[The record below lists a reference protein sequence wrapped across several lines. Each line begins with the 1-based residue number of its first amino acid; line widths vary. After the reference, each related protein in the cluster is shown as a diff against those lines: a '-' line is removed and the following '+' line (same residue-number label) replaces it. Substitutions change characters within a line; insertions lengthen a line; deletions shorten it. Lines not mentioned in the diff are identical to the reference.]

1 MNKVRRSKLQA
12 IMETLTTISEEL
24 SELASDEADTADAL
38 PECFEERK
46 MAMEENADYIHDAV
60 AEVDN
65 AIGSIEMIE
74 GVT

>member
-24 SELASDEADTADAL
+24 RELAGDEANAADAL
-38 PECFEERK
+38 PECFEGRK
-46 MAMEENADYIHDAV
+46 MTMEENADYINDAV